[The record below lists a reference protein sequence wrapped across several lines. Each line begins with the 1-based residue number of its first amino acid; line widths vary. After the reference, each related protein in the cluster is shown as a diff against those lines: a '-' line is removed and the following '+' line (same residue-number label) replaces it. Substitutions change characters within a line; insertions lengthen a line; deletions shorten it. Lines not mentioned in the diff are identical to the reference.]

1 VFGKCKNLVTIA
13 IPGSIKVVQGST
25 FYQCSNLKYIFF
37 MEGVEMIASNALS
50 GCNRLEYVV
59 IPKSMKR
66 LGDKNFV
73 SSKLTKIYYGGLPAD
88 KENLGMGYN
97 NTALGSAEWYYY
109 GADKAAG
116 LEYKY
121 WILLDGPTAAEVP

>member
-1 VFGKCKNLVTIA
+1 ML
-13 IPGSIKVVQGST
+13 
-25 FYQCSNLKYIFF
+25 
-37 MEGVEMIASNALS
+37 EGVEMIVS
-50 GCNRLEYVV
+50 GAFNGCSRLEFVV
-59 IPKSMKR
+59 IPKSMKS

-88 KENLGMGYN
+88 KANLGMGYN
-97 NTALGSAEWYYY
+97 NTALESAEWYYY

-121 WILLDGPTAAEVP
+121 WILLDGPSVGIVP